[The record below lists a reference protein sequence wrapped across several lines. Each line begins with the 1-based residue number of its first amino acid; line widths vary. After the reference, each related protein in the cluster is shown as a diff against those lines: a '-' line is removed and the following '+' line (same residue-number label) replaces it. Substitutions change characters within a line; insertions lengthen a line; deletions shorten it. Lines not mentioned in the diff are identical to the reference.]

1 MSRNNRNNKNIGVPV
16 DQRPG
21 KSGTNPRRSLMG
33 LFDFRTGNSGDADAA
48 TARRKPVQS
57 PLTLIM
63 TIRSPEDFE
72 ALNTRIHEI
81 QSAPP
86 EQNPIWVALDKLM
99 IVHFARFVFL
109 ENNTK
114 LAIITTYDGSFDDYL
129 NEFIDEI
136 GDIFNALLQHIEGA
150 PPLPVQRNRSQF
162 REYVKANDLGGIEP
176 FYSAYPRATVLDIK
190 AALADG

>member
-1 MSRNNRNNKNIGVPV
+1 
-16 DQRPG
+16 
-21 KSGTNPRRSLMG
+21 MG
-33 LFDFRTGNSGDADAA
+33 LFHFDDSPAQESGAS
-48 TARRKPVQS
+48 THKPVQS

-72 ALNTRIHEI
+72 ALSARIHEI
-81 QSAPP
+81 QSLPP
-86 EQNPIWVALDKLM
+86 EQNPIWVALDKLK

-136 GDIFNALLQHIEGA
+136 GDVFNALLQHMQDA
-150 PPLPVQRNRSQF
+150 PPLPIQRNREAFSQ
-162 REYVKANDLGGIEP
+162 YVQANDLGGIEP
-176 FYSAYPRATVLDIK
+176 FYSAYPRATVLDIQ
-190 AALADG
+190 AALSND